1 LYVSIN
7 QKKVSRAKK
16 TSSKEMS
23 VAIDTSM
30 RDYSNEPFFIKK
42 ADSAKKLIDKY
53 GLPKQLLK

>member
-1 LYVSIN
+1 MSVSTK
-7 QKKVSRAKK
+7 KKVSRVKK
-16 TSSKEMS
+16 ISSKEMG
-23 VAIDTSM
+23 VVIDTSM